1 LCLGALVAK
10 INMEFEEF
18 EKVVNKISRDIPEEY
33 RKILRDE
40 DIEILCREYVP
51 VEVRHQFP
59 GKIVFGLFSGTSKNK
74 KRTFSVSA
82 QPTRIEIYKESF
94 EKVYGTEIN
103 NEIKEQIYR
112 TLVHEIAHYFGF
124 NEEEVRERGY

>member
-1 LCLGALVAK
+1 MAKK

-18 EKVVNKISRDIPEEY
+18 EREVNKIARDIPEGY

-40 DIEILCREYVP
+40 DIEILCRENVP
-51 VEVRHQFP
+51 AGVRHQFP
-59 GKIVFGLFSGTSKNK
+59 GKIVFGLFSGISKNK
-74 KRTFSVSA
+74 KRTFSVQT

-94 EKVYGTEIN
+94 ERVFGSEITG
-103 NEIKEQIYR
+103 EMKEHIYR